1 MFLPTSGANRYPIET
16 DGIRSRSFWTLAA
29 TVLLLLATVTAL
41 PQCTEHEWSVQW
53 MAGMYLDD
61 DHGFI
66 SPEDPLMDVAY
77 KRMDIT
83 VEVNIRI
90 TDKQA
95 CSPRTFKLEVLPAP
109 EVEHGLCQSLTPSP
123 IVFSVG
129 KDYETGSGMYTAV
142 VDIKTGFRT
151 GTCSLLFTLKN
162 GESETKRI
170 DIPVELSPG
179 DCAQEP
185 DLAVIGQARD
195 EQRIAVQRPDLLG
208 LCGPGS
214 RSENG
219 VCCPEGEVCCLDDS
233 QCAPFGRCIFMDA
246 DAGERVSSLYLP
258 ARCDMNRNVCV
269 LPPADGWIACDAYK
283 GEICNEDARG
293 CTSLDVSGDDLAIL
307 DTTLRPLWFNRYP
320 RKMHIPVTVTVVN
333 RTLHRVQDATVIAR
347 FEGQSHVLN
356 STSGGRFAASI
367 EPKGIGGNYLILA
380 ARKDEA
386 LVKGV
391 IYISMTARLDLKLDV
406 EATGPGIYTIAHRAI
421 DANDHE
427 VPDTKVNAFLD
438 GKALELPEDG
448 VLHLPEDSDFHLL
461 RVCVSRDH
469 FTPLLS
475 CAEGNFCCR
484 SRYLIPFTSLRPLT
498 LSVDAIGALVV
509 PRGGVATLPLT
520 LRNDGAKPRDI
531 TTEIITPSGTLK
543 GITSL
548 DKVPSS
554 LPAGGEARMELKVS
568 VPDGFPC
575 REVPL
580 MVRASTDDLVV
591 GLPLIVDIKCDIASV
606 GFELTEKGRILDDL
620 DRRAKTF
627 PKARLALTAARMAYI
642 QALFEAG
649 LGRIDRA
656 AALNATAL
664 TFMGDALGV
673 LNEAG
678 AAPQEVNTT
687 VLAMFLSAI
696 LIATIVLVREG

>member
-1 MFLPTSGANRYPIET
+1 
-16 DGIRSRSFWTLAA
+16 
-29 TVLLLLATVTAL
+29 
-41 PQCTEHEWSVQW
+41 
-53 MAGMYLDD
+53 MAGLYLDD
-61 DHGFI
+61 DYGYLT
-66 SPEDPLMDVAY
+66 PEDPLMDVTY
-77 KRMDIT
+77 KRMDVTI
-83 VEVNIRI
+83 EVNIRI

-95 CSPRTFKLEVLPAP
+95 CSPRTFKLEVAPAP
-109 EVEHGLCQSLTPSP
+109 EVEHGTCQSLTPSP

-162 GESETKRI
+162 GVSETKRL

-195 EQRIAVQRPDLLG
+195 DQRIAVQRPDLLG
-208 LCGPGS
+208 LCEPGS

-219 VCCPEGEVCCLDDS
+219 VCCPEGDVCCIDDS
-233 QCAPFGRCIFMDA
+233 QCAPFGRCVFLDA
-246 DAGERVSSLYLP
+246 DAGERVSSLFLP
-258 ARCDMNRNVCV
+258 ARCDMNRKVCV
-269 LPPADGWIACDAYK
+269 IPPADSWTECDASK
-283 GEICNEDARG
+283 GEICSEDARG
-293 CTSLDVSGDDLAIL
+293 CTDLDVSGDDLAIL

-320 RKMHIPVTVTVVN
+320 RKMHIPITVMVVN
-333 RTLHRVQDATVIAR
+333 RTLHRVPDATVIAR
-347 FEGQSHVLN
+347 FEGQSHMLN
-356 STSGGRFAASI
+356 TTSGGRFTASI

-380 ARKDEA
+380 ARKSEA
-386 LVKGV
+386 LAKGV

-406 EATGPGIYTIAHRAI
+406 EATGPGLYTISHRAI

-427 VPDTKVNAFLD
+427 VPDTEVIAFLD
-438 GKALELPEDG
+438 GKALEIPEDG
-448 VLHLPEDSDFHLL
+448 VLHLPEGSDFHLL

-484 SRYLIPFTSLRPLT
+484 SRYLVPFASLKPLT
-498 LSVDAIGALVV
+498 LSADAIGALIV

-520 LRNDGAKPRDI
+520 IRNEGVIPLDV
-531 TTEIITPSGTLK
+531 TTDVIVSPGTPQ
-543 GITSL
+543 GIVSISTA
-548 DKVPSS
+548 PSS
-554 LPAGGEARMELKVS
+554 LPAGGEARFELIVS
-568 VPDGFPC
+568 VPDGYPC
-575 REVPL
+575 REMPL
-580 MVRASTDDLVV
+580 TVHVSTDDLAV
-591 GLPLIVDIKCDIASV
+591 GLPLIVDIKCDIADV
-606 GFELTEKGRILDDL
+606 GFELTEKGRLLDDL
-620 DRRAKTF
+620 DKRAKTF
-627 PKARLALTAARMAYI
+627 PKARLALTAARMAHI
-642 QALFEAG
+642 QAVFEAG

-678 AAPQEVNTT
+678 AAPQEINTT
-687 VLAMFLSAI
+687 VLAMFLSTI
-696 LIATIVLVREG
+696 LIATIVMVREG

>member
-1 MFLPTSGANRYPIET
+1 
-16 DGIRSRSFWTLAA
+16 
-29 TVLLLLATVTAL
+29 
-41 PQCTEHEWSVQW
+41 
-53 MAGMYLDD
+53 MYLDD
-61 DHGFI
+61 DHGFVT
-66 SPEDPLMDVAY
+66 PEDPLMDVAY
-77 KRMDIT
+77 KRMDVT

-90 TDKQA
+90 TDRQA
-95 CSPRTFKLEVLPAP
+95 CSPRTFKLEVMPAP
-109 EVEHGLCQSLTPSP
+109 EVEHGTCQSLTPSP

-162 GESETKRI
+162 GASETKRI

-195 EQRIAVQRPDLLG
+195 DQRLAVQRPDLLG
-208 LCGPGS
+208 LCEPGS

-219 VCCPEGEVCCLDDS
+219 VCCPEGDVCCLDDS

-246 DAGERVSSLYLP
+246 DADELVSSLYLP
-258 ARCDMNRNVCV
+258 TRCDMNRNVCV
-269 LPPADGWIACDAYK
+269 LPPADGWIACDASK
-283 GEICNEDARG
+283 GEICSEDARG
-293 CTSLDVSGDDLAIL
+293 CTSLDVSGSELAIL

-356 STSGGRFAASI
+356 ATSGGRFTASI

-380 ARKDEA
+380 ARKSEA
-386 LVKGV
+386 LAKGV
-391 IYISMTARLDLKLDV
+391 TYISMTARLDLKLDV
-406 EATGPGIYTIAHRAI
+406 EATGPGVYTIAHRAS
-421 DANDHE
+421 DANDHD
-427 VPDTKVNAFLD
+427 VPDTKVHAFLD
-438 GKALELPEDG
+438 GKALELPDDG
-448 VLHLPEDSDFHLL
+448 VLRLPEGSGFHLL

-475 CAEGNFCCR
+475 CAEGDFCCR
-484 SRYLIPFTSLRPLT
+484 SRYLIPFASLRPLT
-498 LSVDAIGALVV
+498 LSADATGALVV

-520 LRNDGAKPRDI
+520 LRNEGTTPLDI
-531 TTEIITPSGTLK
+531 TTDIIVPPGTPQ
-543 GITSL
+543 GIASIST
-548 DKVPSS
+548 VPSS
-554 LPAGGEARMELKVS
+554 LPAGGEARIELHIS

-575 REVPL
+575 REMPL
-580 MVRASTDDLVV
+580 TVRASTVDLAV
-591 GLPLIVDIKCDIASV
+591 GLPLIVDIKCDIANV
-606 GFELTEKGRILDDL
+606 GLELTEKGRVLDDL

-642 QALFEAG
+642 QAVFEAG

-664 TFMGDALGV
+664 TFMGDAMGV

-678 AAPQEVNTT
+678 AAPRDVNTT
-687 VLAMFLSAI
+687 VLAMFFSAI
-696 LIATIVLVREG
+696 LIATIVIVREGG